1 MTFGIWPKMVLA
13 MIDCWQLKKDRM
25 VQVISDPWVRSLSS
39 TIEFSPFLSKFNIVH
54 VPMEK

>member
-1 MTFGIWPKMVLA
+1 MVLA

-25 VQVISDPWVRSLSS
+25 VQVISDPWVRFLSS